1 MCKCKKWQI
10 VLAVPPSLR
19 WSVQWPGQNTWD
31 TQELCSGLQILQSIQ
46 SGIMGWP
53 HCTTLHWPT
62 QLRRNQRC
70 DIGDLGYS
78 LFMGGKCP
86 LFSRTPNVF
95 RLLILVSGK
104 DNECQVPAS
113 SERKSLDVRLL
124 IIQNIDSWMEPTVF
138 TSPRRF
144 RLRKTPEPSPA
155 QHRCIHP
162 IAGTTYLWRYFL
174 HRVIS
179 WWVQS
184 GPSTHHHQ
192 QSPIGR
198 RIWTLS
204 VCAVTGCSGCGGV
217 TYCAY
222 LALIFIDTHHRSEGG
237 GGGTCLLLVAA
248 WLVTMS
254 ALSDP
259 LTPDYKA
266 CKPERSWAGVL
277 YTAAGTKGYLARRR
291 RRLCSAGRCHVTA
304 GAKEG
309 EVCIKPASVTPTCT
323 CLLLQGSVVL
333 NCNSWCLSKIFTQ
346 SLGIIDPKIPSQ
358 HRTAHTSHWFDC
370 VYQIYKVASGLR
382 CLGLERGAIIAQR
395 QRSHFLSY
403 PSPASASPWT
413 EIFLHVSL
421 IFQQFCP
428 H

>member
-1 MCKCKKWQI
+1 MCECKKWQI

-19 WSVQWPGQNTWD
+19 WSVQWPGQNTGD

-86 LFSRTPNVF
+86 LFSRTPKVF

-192 QSPIGR
+192 QSPIRR

-237 GGGTCLLLVAA
+237 GGGGTCLLLVAA
-248 WLVTMS
+248 WRVS

-291 RRLCSAGRCHVTA
+291 RRLCRAVPRHSWGQGRGSLHQASQRDPYLHLPAAAGQCCA
-304 GAKEG
+304 E
-309 EVCIKPASVTPTCT
+309 
-323 CLLLQGSVVL
+323 L
-333 NCNSWCLSKIFTQ
+333 
-346 SLGIIDPKIPSQ
+346 
-358 HRTAHTSHWFDC
+358 
-370 VYQIYKVASGLR
+370 
-382 CLGLERGAIIAQR
+382 
-395 QRSHFLSY
+395 
-403 PSPASASPWT
+403 
-413 EIFLHVSL
+413 
-421 IFQQFCP
+421 
-428 H
+428 